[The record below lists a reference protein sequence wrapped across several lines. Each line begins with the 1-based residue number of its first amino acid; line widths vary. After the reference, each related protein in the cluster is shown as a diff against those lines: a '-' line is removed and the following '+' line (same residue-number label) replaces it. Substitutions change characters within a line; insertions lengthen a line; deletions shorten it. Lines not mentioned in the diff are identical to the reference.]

1 MEIRLAKKIGFCY
14 GVERAYKEA
23 LTLSKENKK
32 VYIYGDLVH
41 NNKVKKEL
49 IENNICFFYELD
61 KLPMDSK
68 DSICIIRAHG
78 IPLKDKEY
86 LRDNFSKVID
96 LTCPI
101 VEKVFN
107 YAYNIQKNGYYIIA
121 YGKKE
126 HAEMI
131 GLKGNIDEK
140 KLEIIKE
147 PKGYN
152 HSKICIISQT
162 TMDYNKF
169 REFSAEIVRLSDFNE
184 VVIKDTI
191 CYETK
196 IRENESKDIAIWAE
210 FVIIIGGKHSSNTRK
225 LYEIAKKYNDNAVHI
240 DSVDELKGMDIS
252 GYNKIGILTGT
263 STPNKSVEEVIEYLR
278 RGF

>member
-1 MEIRLAKKIGFCY
+1 MEIRLATKIGFCY
-14 GVERAYKEA
+14 GVERAYEEA
-23 LTLSKENKK
+23 LKLSKENKK

-41 NNKVKKEL
+41 NNEVKKEL
-49 IENNICFFYELD
+49 MENNIKFFYELNN
-61 KLPMDSK
+61 LPNDSK

-78 IPLKDKEY
+78 VPIKDKEY
-86 LRDNFSKVID
+86 LKNNFFKVID

-101 VEKVFN
+101 VEKVFD
-107 YAYNIQKNGYYIIA
+107 YAYRMQKNGYYIIA
-121 YGKKE
+121 YGKEE

-131 GLKGNIDEK
+131 GLKGNVDEK
-140 KLEIIKE
+140 KIDITRE
-147 PKGYN
+147 PKKYN
-152 HSKICIISQT
+152 HNKLCIISQT

-169 REFSAEIVRLSDFNE
+169 REFSSEITKLSTFNE
-184 VVIKDTI
+184 ITIKDTI

-196 IRENESKDIAIWAE
+196 IRENEAKDIAIWSE

-225 LYEIAKKYNDNAVHI
+225 LYEIAKKYNENAIHI
-240 DSVDELKGMDIS
+240 DSVKELKLVDIS
-252 GYNKIGILTGT
+252 RFNKIGILTGT